1 MSRQN
6 KEVPFFSKEIER
18 IKSDDKVLKRI
29 VSWMIHNL
37 QFLFIPCFHLESL
50 YKRQREYEMKYPK
63 KKYLKKYKSPL
74 FIIGFIMIM
83 LIFTLGV
90 FPDWISPYT
99 YSEASIYTGLYLY
112 YDNFLPPSA
121 EHLLGQTFYGLDV
134 LARIIFGTRY
144 VLILALGS
152 TFLACIL
159 GIIIGAISGYFE
171 GWVDAIIMRIID
183 IVLSFPGV
191 ILAVVFITIWGGNFL
206 ILIIIYTMIGMPYFA
221 RLVRT
226 NVIREKTLPYV
237 ASGKVSGAKN
247 FRIIFKHILPN
258 CIMPIIVSSSFNIG
272 RNILSL
278 AVLGFLRFGG
288 IDWFSAGYHLDWIEW
303 GYDIALVIDRFYLAP
318 RTVIGPSIMISISVI
333 GFLLVGDGLSDF
345 SLMGQEVL

>member
-1 MSRQN
+1 MSPQN
-6 KEVPFFSKEIER
+6 KEIPYLSKEVER
-18 IKSDDKVLKRI
+18 IKYEDKVVKRI
-29 VSWMIHNL
+29 LSWIIHNL

-50 YKRQREYEMKYPK
+50 YKRRKEYEMINPRKEF
-63 KKYLKKYKSPL
+63 LKKYKSPL
-74 FIIGFIMIM
+74 FIMGLIMIM
-83 LIFTLGV
+83 FICTLGV

-99 YSEASIYTGLYLY
+99 YSEASVYSGLYLY
-112 YDNFLPPSA
+112 YDNFLPPSP

-144 VLILALGS
+144 VLILALAS
-152 TFLACIL
+152 TLVACLL

-171 GWVDAIIMRIID
+171 GWIDAIIMRIID

-191 ILAVVFITIWGGNFL
+191 ILAIVFITIWGGNFL
-206 ILIIIYTMIGMPYFA
+206 ILIIIYTMIGIPYFA
-221 RLVRT
+221 RLTRT
-226 NVIREKTLPYV
+226 NVMKEKTQPYV
-237 ASGKVSGAKN
+237 ASGRVAGAKK

-258 CIMPIIVSSSFNIG
+258 CTMPIIVASSFNIG

-288 IDWFSAGYHLDWIEW
+288 ISWFQAGYHLDWIEW
-303 GYDIALVIDRFYLAP
+303 GYDIALVIDRFYLSP
-318 RTVIGPSIMISISVI
+318 WTVIGPSIMISISVI